1 MRPWLLHV
9 GASLTCPHAAPV
21 TIVTPNV
28 RVRVSGQ
35 FVAASTDQYL
45 VTGCPFYPGSS
56 PSPCLTVQWFVVA
69 TRVRVNGQPAVLAT
83 SVGQC
88 NNPAQVP
95 QGPPIV
101 NACQVRVRGA

>member
-1 MRPWLLHV
+1 MADPLLHV
-9 GASLTCPHAAPV
+9 GASLSCPHAAPV
-21 TIVTPNV
+21 SIITPNV
-28 RVRVSGQ
+28 RVRLGGQ
-35 FVAASTDQYL
+35 FAASSTDQFL
-45 VTGCPFYPGSS
+45 IAGCPFFVGSN
-56 PSPCLTVQWFVVA
+56 PSPCVTVLWYSVA

-101 NACQVRVRGA
+101 NASQVRVRGI